1 MDGRPEDLEKNLAA
15 AEAMLQSLQETLVR
29 TQQLIDQARQVLA
42 EAERSG
48 DAASDP
54 PPGPE

>member
-15 AEAMLQSLQETLVR
+15 AEAMLQSLQETLAR
-29 TQQLIDQARQVLA
+29 TLQLIDQARQVLA

-48 DAASDP
+48 EAASG
-54 PPGPE
+54 PPGVE